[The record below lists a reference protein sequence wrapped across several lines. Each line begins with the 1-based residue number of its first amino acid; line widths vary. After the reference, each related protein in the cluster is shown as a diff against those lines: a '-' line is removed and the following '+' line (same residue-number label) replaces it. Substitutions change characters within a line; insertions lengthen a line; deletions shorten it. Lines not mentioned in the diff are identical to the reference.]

1 METTEKHEEKVSEIL
16 ARAAKLLNDA
26 PKVYE
31 TNFELM
37 KEQDALQQDLLHK
50 LEIENLT
57 RDERAKLA
65 TELRDCRRLRRK
77 YKDVVEELEPIAGYC
92 GTAAGMQAV
101 KQLSRFVGELRK
113 VENYHQNRHYVPR
126 SGRVKGESQDCAL
139 PGFVD
144 SKNEEKTER
153 NAGYLVVSH
162 SGGGMLRQGTR
173 KGIRRTPANRGM
185 RAHRIVKSLDISED
199 VCHGLC
205 P

>member
-57 RDERAKLA
+57 RDERAKL
-65 TELRDCRRLRRK
+65 
-77 YKDVVEELEPIAGYC
+77 
-92 GTAAGMQAV
+92 
-101 KQLSRFVGELRK
+101 SRFVGELRK

-126 SGRVKGESQDCAL
+126 SGRVKGESQDA
-139 PGFVD
+139 
-144 SKNEEKTER
+144 E
-153 NAGYLVVSH
+153 
-162 SGGGMLRQGTR
+162 
-173 KGIRRTPANRGM
+173 
-185 RAHRIVKSLDISED
+185 
-199 VCHGLC
+199 
-205 P
+205 

>member
-101 KQLSRFVGELRK
+101 KHLSRFVGEIRNF
-113 VENYHQNRHYVPR
+113 ENYHMNLHNFRRWV
-126 SGRVKGESQDCAL
+126 RVKGESQDA
-139 PGFVD
+139 
-144 SKNEEKTER
+144 E
-153 NAGYLVVSH
+153 
-162 SGGGMLRQGTR
+162 
-173 KGIRRTPANRGM
+173 
-185 RAHRIVKSLDISED
+185 
-199 VCHGLC
+199 
-205 P
+205 

>member
-37 KEQDALQQDLLHK
+37 KEQDLLHK

-126 SGRVKGESQDCAL
+126 SGRVKGESQDA
-139 PGFVD
+139 
-144 SKNEEKTER
+144 E
-153 NAGYLVVSH
+153 
-162 SGGGMLRQGTR
+162 
-173 KGIRRTPANRGM
+173 
-185 RAHRIVKSLDISED
+185 
-199 VCHGLC
+199 
-205 P
+205 

>member
-1 METTEKHEEKVSEIL
+1 MATTEKHEEKASEIL

-31 TNFELM
+31 ANFELM

-65 TELRDCRRLRRK
+65 AELRDCRRLRRK

-101 KQLSRFVGELRK
+101 KQLSRFVGDS
-113 VENYHQNRHYVPR
+113 VPSTVSSSDHPTGLTRRDDSPFLIRTMVFLISSTGLVIHLDNINTSRTIAPIMPAIMIR
-126 SGRVKGESQDCAL
+126 SVRISDFCVAVKRDC
-139 PGFVD
+139 D
-144 SKNEEKTER
+144 TR
-153 NAGYLVVSH
+153 TNASRL
-162 SGGGMLRQGTR
+162 
-173 KGIRRTPANRGM
+173 
-185 RAHRIVKSLDISED
+185 
-199 VCHGLC
+199 
-205 P
+205 

>member
-1 METTEKHEEKVSEIL
+1 MQSAETEVETTEKHEEKASEIL

-26 PKVYE
+26 PKVYDA
-31 TNFELM
+31 NFELM

-65 TELRDCRRLRRK
+65 AELRDCRRRK
-77 YKDVVEELEPIAGYC
+77 HKDVVEELEPIAGYY

-126 SGRVKGESQDCAL
+126 FGRVKGDDQDA
-139 PGFVD
+139 
-144 SKNEEKTER
+144 E
-153 NAGYLVVSH
+153 
-162 SGGGMLRQGTR
+162 
-173 KGIRRTPANRGM
+173 
-185 RAHRIVKSLDISED
+185 
-199 VCHGLC
+199 
-205 P
+205 

>member
-126 SGRVKGESQDCAL
+126 FRRIKGESQDA
-139 PGFVD
+139 
-144 SKNEEKTER
+144 E
-153 NAGYLVVSH
+153 
-162 SGGGMLRQGTR
+162 
-173 KGIRRTPANRGM
+173 
-185 RAHRIVKSLDISED
+185 
-199 VCHGLC
+199 
-205 P
+205 